1 MALEMISLKSPREI
15 EAMRRAGRLTA
26 QARALAG
33 SLVRPGIT
41 THEIDRTVRRFIE
54 SHGAKPSF
62 LGYGGFPG
70 SACISVN
77 EVVIHGIP
85 GPYKLKEGDI
95 VSVDVGALIGG
106 FHGDCAAT
114 YLCGEV
120 SPEAK
125 RLVEVT
131 QQSFWEGIQKARR
144 GFRVSDI
151 GHAVQEYVE
160 QNGYSVV
167 RDFVGRGGGKKVHE
181 PPEVRN
187 FGPAGHGPRL
197 QPGMTIAVEP
207 MVCAG
212 SWEVENR
219 EGNWTTV
226 TKDGSLAAHYENTI
240 LITEDGPEILTVT
253 EDGAYV

>member
-1 MALEMISLKSPREI
+1 MALEMISLKSSREI

-33 SLVRPGIT
+33 SMVRPGVT
-41 THEIDRTVRRFIE
+41 THEIDRAVRRFIE

-62 LGYGGFPG
+62 LGYAGFPG

-85 GPYKLKEGDI
+85 GSRKLQEGDI
-95 VSVDVGALIGG
+95 VSIDVGAFIGG

-114 YLCGEV
+114 YPCGRV
-120 SPEAK
+120 SGEAL
-125 RLVEVT
+125 RLIEVT
-131 QQSFWEGIQKARR
+131 QQSFWEGIRNARR
-144 GFRVSDI
+144 GCRVSDI
-151 GHAVQEYVE
+151 GHAVQTYVE
-160 QNGYSVV
+160 SNGYSVV
-167 RDFVGRGGGKKVHE
+167 REFVGHGVGAKLHE

-207 MVCAG
+207 RVCAG
-212 SWEVENR
+212 DWQVENR

-226 TKDGSLAAHYENTI
+226 TKDGSLASHYENTI
-240 LITEDGPEILTVT
+240 LITEDGPERLTVT